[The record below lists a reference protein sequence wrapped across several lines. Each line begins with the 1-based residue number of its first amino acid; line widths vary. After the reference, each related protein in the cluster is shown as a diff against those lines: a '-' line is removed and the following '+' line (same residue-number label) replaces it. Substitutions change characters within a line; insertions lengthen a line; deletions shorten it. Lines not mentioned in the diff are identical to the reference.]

1 MSFCGL
7 IKGISPKICI
17 LCVRVK
23 INKRLFGSCFRTLV
37 VILFQIIFQFIAE
50 LTRRP
55 NRGEGRE
62 RASERASERER
73 ERERERRTTVQACP
87 KTKQKEKLLFKI
99 FAHEGFV
106 KACPVGWIPTIYD
119 EQASWAKIWNNSLC
133 RTRTCL
139 DCCSTF
145 SILL

>member
-1 MSFCGL
+1 M
-7 IKGISPKICI
+7 CI

-62 RASERASERER
+62 RASERASERAR
-73 ERERERRTTVQACP
+73 ERERENVEQQSKHVQKKNKKKNFYSKFSTMRALSRPARSAGVLRSTTSRPHGRKFGITVCVEPGHAW
-87 KTKQKEKLLFKI
+87 TVVLR
-99 FAHEGFV
+99 
-106 KACPVGWIPTIYD
+106 
-119 EQASWAKIWNNSLC
+119 SLH
-133 RTRTCL
+133 RHL
-139 DCCSTF
+139 
-145 SILL
+145 

>member
-1 MSFCGL
+1 M
-7 IKGISPKICI
+7 
-17 LCVRVK
+17 
-23 INKRLFGSCFRTLV
+23 
-37 VILFQIIFQFIAE
+37 
-50 LTRRP
+50 
-55 NRGEGRE
+55 
-62 RASERASERER
+62 
-73 ERERERRTTVQACP
+73 
-87 KTKQKEKLLFKI
+87 

-145 SILL
+145 STSSFVTPYLVLPARCGAQEPQRALFCCLSIFSRYVSGRNPVGLRIAGKVYNVVGVNTLQHAPRVEPLVAILYRCFAVVPLQPRVV